1 MLKDNKK
8 KILLILI
15 LLPVFY
21 FGLDFTVRKTKTRK
35 HFILISIENFYVE
48 NTLEQDPFF
57 TALKN
62 LASENNINLRF
73 ASPKGQ
79 VPLNWK
85 IIADTWP
92 KKVWR
97 KNVVPIGDPDYSIEI
112 KNNLRDLTTKTG
124 LVTKKIAENSQK
136 AFFVLINYE
145 TLNPPLFDIQLSESQ
160 GGDLLKSF
168 NDSPAKYKTK
178 TFLLSM
184 LFDDLKVPK
193 PTSTQVAALQT
204 YNDSSPSDFWYNA
217 YDEEIKSKDAV
228 QDAAI
233 IKKLYSA
240 RKLLIYNSLQATIKE
255 LKTQNELQDTEILI
269 LSTLNVQTDDKARLL
284 DRYFGEYLKMS
295 TFDFSISPKS
305 KPAWNNL
312 GHPSKLNAEFL
323 SRLEDF

>member
-1 MLKDNKK
+1 
-8 KILLILI
+8 
-15 LLPVFY
+15 
-21 FGLDFTVRKTKTRK
+21 
-35 HFILISIENFYVE
+35 
-48 NTLEQDPFF
+48 
-57 TALKN
+57 
-62 LASENNINLRF
+62 
-73 ASPKGQ
+73 
-79 VPLNWK
+79 
-85 IIADTWP
+85 
-92 KKVWR
+92 
-97 KNVVPIGDPDYSIEI
+97 
-112 KNNLRDLTTKTG
+112 
-124 LVTKKIAENSQK
+124 
-136 AFFVLINYE
+136 
-145 TLNPPLFDIQLSESQ
+145 
-160 GGDLLKSF
+160 
-168 NDSPAKYKTK
+168 
-178 TFLLSM
+178 M

-240 RKLLIYNSLQATIKE
+240 RKLLIYNSLQAIIKE